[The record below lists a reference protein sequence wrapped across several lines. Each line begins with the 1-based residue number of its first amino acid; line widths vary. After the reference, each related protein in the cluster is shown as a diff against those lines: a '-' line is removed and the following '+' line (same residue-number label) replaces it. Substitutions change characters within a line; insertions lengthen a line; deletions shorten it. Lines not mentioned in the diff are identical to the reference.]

1 MPKDT
6 HKTEARLERI
16 IYDGIRKLG
25 GLCEKVAPTRWGI
38 PDRLVL
44 LPGGRIYLVEL
55 KADKGSVR
63 PAQSVWHRKAERLGA
78 QVIVLQG
85 EAQLHSWLRHCAS
98 VLEADRLHR
107 ERTNPCR
114 NTSPYA

>member
-6 HKTEARLERI
+6 PKTEARLERI

-44 LPGGRIYLVEL
+44 LPGGRIYLVVL
-55 KADKGSVR
+55 KAAGGTVR
-63 PAQSVWHRKAERLGA
+63 PAQSVWHRKAELLGTR
-78 QVIVLQG
+78 VIVLRG

-98 VLEADRLHR
+98 VLEADRLNR
-107 ERTNPCR
+107 ERTNP
-114 NTSPYA
+114 